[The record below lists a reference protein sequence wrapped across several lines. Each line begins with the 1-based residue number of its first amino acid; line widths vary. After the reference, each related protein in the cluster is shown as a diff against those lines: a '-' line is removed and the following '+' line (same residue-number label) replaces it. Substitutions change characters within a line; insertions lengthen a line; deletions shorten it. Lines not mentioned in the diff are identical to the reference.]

1 MSIWKRGVNLV
12 KGAIAEASKPDD
24 PEKIRV
30 LDEEMKTSSAS
41 GLNTKKSKK
50 NDFSIKMSEETSENS
65 SQECPAI
72 DLDKT
77 LTPKKRTI

>member
-24 PEKIRV
+24 PEKVRV
-30 LDEEMKTSSAS
+30 LDEEMKTFRPSKS
-41 GLNTKKSKK
+41 TKITEDEKIVE
-50 NDFSIKMSEETSENS
+50 NSEKTSEDKDQGS
-65 SQECPAI
+65 STADPDES
-72 DLDKT
+72 